1 MNLNNK
7 CNELKSTC
15 PLQMKKYVTIKDTH
29 LNHAILTIK
38 PSVPDKVLY
47 SLDLKAN
54 YEQINCNN

>member
-1 MNLNNK
+1 
-7 CNELKSTC
+7 
-15 PLQMKKYVTIKDTH
+15 MKTYVTIKDTH

-47 SLDLKAN
+47 SLDLKAS